1 MLVLKKG
8 HELYWRDLPYIE
20 SPLMAKRTLQSNH
33 GIHIGGEPVH
43 NAAEHGLPDN
53 RSKVFEPFGA
63 INDKL
68 DNGQVF
74 LVNTSTQMPVIARL
88 EIISDS
94 SAKWELHNG
103 PNLMFLNAIN
113 AALHR
118 VQVPKQFGILRNEPA
133 QPANNQPATKKAVLE
148 KHIILLNI
156 DAKENQP
163 LPSKYNITL
172 YVENTSKG
180 CMATRKRSDVIYDQF
195 SSVFKMDTAE
205 QLSVYAIPDY
215 MEAVRKDLQDNKDL
229 KESESKG
236 LIKSL
241 KEISQETR
249 SDGVIIHT
257 MEYELQKIEI
267 VDVMH
272 VTGENELILLTEV
285 QLKEIEDEEKIIQD
299 SMQPLRDELA
309 KDAPQV
315 QNSTLIAENS
325 EGIMTSPIQKAKDQS
340 IDNLKDLGVFD
351 KSVSL
356 PTKLTEIK
364 RLNGHHRTWVR
375 SDKIKNHWRKYKM
388 GTKDRERSKGWYQDD
403 KVDGDKLR
411 EAIASEFQVKFKT
424 DFFKYESDKNNPL
437 NQLHTEFN
445 ASFDKYNPG
454 MKDITGFDAS
464 ANAQFMR
471 FAAVAGAAAEFD
483 LKEGKVAIQAQ
494 ASASFD
500 LAKGELK
507 AEQVFPVN
515 SRSQI
520 IVGYTVNENG
530 NHEEKEINLGHL
542 QAKLEATLSGSVG
555 ASVLLAANVAVD
567 CSGGVPKIKGQHTG
581 AGGEAKA
588 FSGIR
593 GGCEVKGSLSWTDVL
608 SKNSDWKKLCGIGQK
623 VEGAFGVG
631 AEGSFTFGFEPRTG
645 KFLLRVH
652 AGLVVGVGASGAFE
666 LEVDPAATLTMVHFM
681 YEALREVDFRNI
693 KLFDKGGF
701 TGYTNL
707 CLYMISKNIQQW
719 DEAIASGNEII
730 KDIKV
735 FYQSTVSDYEKEER
749 AFVLA
754 NNIIVSGNL
763 GDASALLHSPPEVKG
778 VLLDLLLFDPWGVW
792 DNLSSDDDIKRLAI
806 RVICTSIQGER
817 EYYEIMA
824 RVNKYGKKPKTNIE
838 NIIDENANKMF
849 KALGLGLIQ
858 RDQFE
863 NKIKNRTAPV
873 GVPVKF
879 DSIDICSACGIT

>member
-1 MLVLKKG
+1 MLTLKKG
-8 HELYWRDLPYIE
+8 HELYWADLQYIE
-20 SPLMAKRTLQSNH
+20 SPLMAKRTVQSNH
-33 GIHIGGEPVH
+33 GPRNSGEPVH
-43 NAAEHGLPDN
+43 NAAEHGLPN
-53 RSKVFEPFGA
+53 NYSKVFDNFGA

-74 LVNTSTQMPVIARL
+74 LVNSNTKMPVIFLL
-88 EIISDS
+88 EITTDS
-94 SAKWELHNG
+94 TAKWELHNG
-103 PNLMFLNAIN
+103 PNLMFSNAID

-118 VQVPKQFGILRNEPA
+118 VQVPKQYGVLRDEPA

-156 DAKENQP
+156 DGKENQP

-195 SSVFKMDTAE
+195 SSVFKTDSAE
-205 QLSVYAIPDY
+205 QISVYAIPDY

-229 KESESKG
+229 RESESKG

-249 SDGVIIHT
+249 SDGVVIHT

-325 EGIMTSPIQKAKDQS
+325 EGIITSPIQKAKDQS

-364 RLNGHHRTWVR
+364 RLNGHHRTWIR

-388 GTKDRERSKGWYQDD
+388 GTKDRERLKGWYQDD
-403 KVDGDKLR
+403 NVDGDKLR

-445 ASFDKYNPG
+445 ASFDKYNRG

-464 ANAQFMR
+464 ASAQFMR
-471 FAAVAGAAAEFD
+471 FAAVAGAAAELD

-507 AEQVFPVN
+507 SEQVFPVN

-520 IVGYTVNENG
+520 IVDYTVNNNG
-530 NHEEKEINLGHL
+530 IRQKKEINLGYL
-542 QAKLEATLSGSVG
+542 QAKIEATLSGSEG
-555 ASVLLAANVAVD
+555 ASVLLAANVEVD
-567 CSGGVPKIKGQHTG
+567 CSGGVPKIKGNHTG
-581 AGGEAKA
+581 VGGEAKA
-588 FSGIR
+588 FAGIR
-593 GGCEVKGSLSWTDVL
+593 GGCAVKGSLSWADVL
-608 SKNSDWKKLCGIGQK
+608 SKNSDWKQLCGIGKK
-623 VEGAFGVG
+623 VEGAFGIG
-631 AEGSFTFGFEPRTG
+631 AEGGFTFGFDNKTG
-645 KFLLRVH
+645 KFLLRAH
-652 AGLVVGVGASGAFE
+652 AGLVIGVGAAGEFL

-681 YEALREVDFRNI
+681 YEALRGVDYRNLE
-693 KLFDKGGF
+693 LFDENGF
-701 TGYTNL
+701 TGYNNL
-707 CLYMISKNIQQW
+707 CLFMITRNIHQW
-719 DEAIASGNEII
+719 DEAMNQGKEIADGVRQYFADWN
-730 KDIKV
+730 
-735 FYQSTVSDYEKEER
+735 SDQEKEEE
-749 AFVLA
+749 AFSIA
-754 NNIIVSGNL
+754 NKILESSTKGE
-763 GDASALLHSPPEVKG
+763 ASALLHSPPEAKG
-778 VLLDLLLFDPWGVW
+778 MLLDLLLFDPSGMFEWPE
-792 DNLSSDDDIKRLAI
+792 DDDIKRQAI
-806 RVICTSIQGER
+806 AVICKTIQGGR
-817 EYYEIMA
+817 EYNEIIVRMNSNGDKRQKTA
-824 RVNKYGKKPKTNIE
+824 RGNSERIRKS
-838 NIIDENANKMF
+838 
-849 KALGLGLIQ
+849 LGLGLIQ
-858 RDQFE
+858 WDQFE
-863 NKIKNRTAPV
+863 SSIFNRQAPTGAPV
-873 GVPVKF
+873 QFDPTGACKKCGVV
-879 DSIDICSACGIT
+879 